1 MIFFHILGIS
11 SSLLTKSIIFQR
23 GWRKTTNQP
32 QKNDL
37 TINDGQPEKYM
48 SLTSMLQSP
57 CWSTH
62 LDDWVHLVRSREL
75 AIGREQEIHHFPPFF
90 TRKKRAL
97 FRCGI
102 FFRYISLFQIMQG
115 TCGIHAGYSNSDF
128 QLYRGPVDDFLD
140 DLNEFDDASTVFDS
154 DEAAFLPGCNT
165 HLPLRSLMMVG
176 WP

>member
-1 MIFFHILGIS
+1 MQQETWRPTSLVIFSPSWWFGTWFFFHILGIS

-23 GWRKTTNQP
+23 GRRKTTNQP

-90 TRKKRAL
+90 TRKKGHCSDVAS
-97 FRCGI
+97 FFDI
-102 FFRYISLFQIMQG
+102 FLCSRSCREPVAFMQG
-115 TCGIHAGYSNSDF
+115 TVTPISSFIAA
-128 QLYRGPVDDFLD
+128 Q
-140 DLNEFDDASTVFDS
+140 STTS
-154 DEAAFLPGCNT
+154 
-165 HLPLRSLMMVG
+165 
-176 WP
+176 